1 MKRILSILTLCAVLV
16 PALVSCNNDK
26 GGGKAKDI
34 KFDTPKYV
42 DDALLIKLPTGDAIE
57 CTTDVLQEMTDI
69 TLPPVKAGGS
79 IHITGLE
86 TTEAGKVFVDAMID
100 KDDLIPTEDYSK
112 FKKHK
117 KDANGNLLF
126 RVEGTF
132 VGSKDKFDIKD
143 KKGTKKVAEV
153 VLKATKAS
161 SKMSLTF
168 TVGGESQ
175 TVVANV
181 TTANKPSGL
190 LANLCM
196 SFKVHRTVIDVDGV
210 GGNWW
215 DGCDLVTIAAWLK
228 KNGVNIPDDISGYQV
243 VDITFTANNT
253 VEFSFKEAQ
262 PFYGTYSLSGNKFS
276 YDLTTGQGGN
286 SFLNAKGS
294 GDVSLQYVKN
304 TACLVL
310 KINSSIATSSK
321 TYTGSLEFDLVPVK

>member
-57 CTTDVLQEMTDI
+57 CTTDVLREMTDI

-86 TTEAGKVFVDAMID
+86 TTEAGKVFVDAMI
-100 KDDLIPTEDYSK
+100 DLIPTEDYSK

-215 DGCDLVTIAAWLK
+215 DGCDLVTTLDASIQ
-228 KNGVNIPDDISGYQV
+228 YY
-243 VDITFTANNT
+243 VDAYNQYGRATKFT
-253 VEFSFKEAQ
+253 
-262 PFYGTYSLSGNKFS
+262 
-276 YDLTTGQGGN
+276 D
-286 SFLNAKGS
+286 FLNKGA
-294 GDVSLQYVKN
+294 D
-304 TACLVL
+304 
-310 KINSSIATSSK
+310 
-321 TYTGSLEFDLVPVK
+321 TYTFDELMEPVFVALREYLADGLEHPFLVRGDDRVYTD